1 MFITLQTASFF
12 LFFSTFFLNFI
23 FGQRV
28 KLVYVHVKF
37 TFPNIHDKVQNDF
50 PVDFPFGTKLEQVKR
65 IKNKLTKKQRN
76 QKRCN
81 SKPQPSNEKQ
91 PCLTSTSKG
100 SELSISN
107 NVFSLATF
115 HKERDN
121 DMFFGSGFILKE
133 SLMSTSFP
141 HYHMYSANQQRYA
154 QQDVVV
160 SLIQENEAE
169 KQQKMMDC
177 IQDIFGENSSY
188 WLPVFE
194 IDTLYNDVLFK
205 CSPYYCSVGK
215 YLEEKKSFNLVEAQH
230 LTVFVLM
237 ISLKLEEMHLGYP
250 EKFSF

>member
-1 MFITLQTASFF
+1 
-12 LFFSTFFLNFI
+12 
-23 FGQRV
+23 
-28 KLVYVHVKF
+28 
-37 TFPNIHDKVQNDF
+37 
-50 PVDFPFGTKLEQVKR
+50 
-65 IKNKLTKKQRN
+65 
-76 QKRCN
+76 
-81 SKPQPSNEKQ
+81 
-91 PCLTSTSKG
+91 
-100 SELSISN
+100 
-107 NVFSLATF
+107 
-115 HKERDN
+115 
-121 DMFFGSGFILKE
+121 MFFGSGFILKE

-250 EKFSF
+250 EKFSFDYVFFKDEKKGITFDNLVLGGYHAISFLLEPSKQPVLHSIYYDFMDALLKVIEFRCAQPFHFHVWALPLIHMKGHLTTIDEYHAILEMISMDLHLFPILH